1 MSSDGIVPTSDFPLG
16 TAVLLLGCVALGFA
30 LDRCA
35 FRGSAQ
41 QPAPAASVSI
51 PASSAPG
58 FILVHQ
64 RNEPVYLAV
73 SKLVTFSKYAD
84 GTRLDLM
91 DGSVVMVGES
101 VEVIVLMLQNAKG
114 P

>member
-1 MSSDGIVPTSDFPLG
+1 MKD
-16 TAVLLLGCVALGFA
+16 ALLGMLCVVGFLA
-30 LDRCA
+30 GWVITDLAKAAAKKD
-35 FRGSAQ
+35 AQ
-41 QPAPAASVSI
+41 QPVPTASVSI

-91 DGSVVMVGES
+91 DGSVVMVGEG
-101 VEVIVLMLQNAKG
+101 VDVIVLMLQNAGK

>member
-1 MSSDGIVPTSDFPLG
+1 MNGAISS
-16 TAVLLLGCVALGFA
+16 LLCVAGF
-30 LDRCA
+30 LVGWWITDRVITA
-35 FRGSAQ
+35 SKKGEQ

-51 PASSAPG
+51 PASSTPG

-91 DGSVVMVGES
+91 DGSVVMVGEG
-101 VEVIVLMLQNAKG
+101 VDVIVLMLQNAEKTK
-114 P
+114 

>member
-1 MSSDGIVPTSDFPLG
+1 VKAAPKKENVQI
-16 TAVLLLGCVALGFA
+16 A
-30 LDRCA
+30 
-35 FRGSAQ
+35 
-41 QPAPAASVSI
+41 APAASVSI

-91 DGSVVMVGES
+91 DGSVVMVGEG
-101 VEVIVLMLQNAKG
+101 VDVIVLMLQNAGK

>member
-1 MSSDGIVPTSDFPLG
+1 MSSNFY
-16 TAVLLLGCVALGFA
+16 AAFA
-30 LDRCA
+30 LVACMGCYSVGFLVGRIPDKQTA
-35 FRGSAQ
+35 
-41 QPAPAASVSI
+41 PVVAPAASVSI

-91 DGSVVMVGES
+91 DGSVVMVGEG
-101 VEVIVLMLQNAKG
+101 VEVIVLMLQNAGK

>member
-1 MSSDGIVPTSDFPLG
+1 MKDFFGYAVMLAVG
-16 TAVLLLGCVALGFA
+16 AVLVLVAVQQ
-30 LDRCA
+30 
-35 FRGSAQ
+35 RGQ
-41 QPAPAASVSI
+41 EKQPAPAASVSI

-91 DGSVVMVGES
+91 DGSVVMVGEG
-101 VEVIVLMLQNAKG
+101 VEVIVLMLQNAGK